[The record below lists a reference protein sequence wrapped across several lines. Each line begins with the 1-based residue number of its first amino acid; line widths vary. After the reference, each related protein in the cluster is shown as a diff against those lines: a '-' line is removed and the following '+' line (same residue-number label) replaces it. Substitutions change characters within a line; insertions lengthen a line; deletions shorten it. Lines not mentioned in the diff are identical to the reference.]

1 MIIKTNLK
9 NKKLIFI
16 SVATMSL
23 AISFLLWQKGSA
35 DTSISQL
42 SQTSSTTDADTQQ
55 KLDELQKRAEIYR
68 EIIDIKKK
76 QGETLNNQLAV
87 TDSNID
93 QIQAQIDVSNAQLSD
108 INSQITRIES
118 QIKEKVRVM
127 ENQKNILGSLMQSYY
142 EVSLTSPV
150 ISYLTDGNIASFIV
164 KKDRIEQTGDRISEL
179 VKALSD
185 AKADLDA
192 KSADLDAKK
201 ADFVIANEQLKSQG
215 TDLESV
221 KAQKANLLAQTKGE
235 EDRYTQLLAR
245 VQEQK
250 QELLDID
257 QFFAATGL
265 SVDSYPK
272 PDSKYFA
279 STSWY
284 FSQRDPKW
292 ANENIGNTK
301 TLMKSYG
308 CAVTAVAMVFKEHGG
323 SMDPGQLANQPI
335 FSGDLINWPSSWS
348 NPKIALTSSGMS
360 HGNISWPV
368 IDAQLAKN
376 NPVIVY
382 IGKTKGS
389 GGHYVVIHHKTS
401 DGKYVVHDPY
411 FGPNIF
417 LDTTRAL
424 VGAMGTSS
432 STVVNQMIIY
442 N

>member
-1 MIIKTNLK
+1 
-9 NKKLIFI
+9 
-16 SVATMSL
+16 MSL